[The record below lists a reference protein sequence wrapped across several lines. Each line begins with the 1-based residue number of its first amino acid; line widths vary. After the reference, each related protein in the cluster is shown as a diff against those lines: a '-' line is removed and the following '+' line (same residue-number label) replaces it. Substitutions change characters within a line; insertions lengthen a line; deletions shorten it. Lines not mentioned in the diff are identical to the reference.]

1 MNSEDFKMQVKAPRG
16 TYDVLPPDSQK
27 WQYIEQVIQE
37 TSRLFGYSE
46 VRLPIFEHT
55 ELFERGV
62 GETTDIVTKEMYTFQ
77 DKSNRSLTLRPEGTA
92 SCVRALIEHSV
103 YGGVMPVKWHYRGPM
118 FRYDRP
124 QTGRYRQFN
133 QFGVEVFGSNSP
145 YLDAEVIMFL
155 VQILSNLGMSD
166 YELHLNSVGC
176 PVCRESYRQKLIA
189 HISPVKEQLCQDCQ
203 ARYEKNPLRV
213 LDCKVES
220 CHQAI
225 ARFPY
230 IYDSL
235 CDDCQEHYNLVK
247 STLKDR
253 GIHYIHD
260 NNLVRGLDYYT
271 NTAFEIH
278 IPRIGAQSAVGGGG
292 RYNGLV
298 KACGGP
304 DIPGIGFALG
314 MERLLLA
321 LDSLPDSKEPHSN
334 LDVFL
339 AVLDEKF
346 ENQAMQVLDRLRQA
360 KIMVDRDYTG
370 RSMKAQMKYA
380 DKLGARIVVLMGEDE
395 VNRGYF
401 TVRNMSSRE
410 QLEVQTE
417 QLITAIKEILA

>member
-1 MNSEDFKMQVKAPRG
+1 MQVKAPRG

-27 WQYIEQVIQE
+27 WQYLEQVLQE
-37 TSRLFGYSE
+37 TAGWFGYSE
-46 VRLPIFEHT
+46 IRVPIFEHT

-77 DKSNRSLTLRPEGTA
+77 DKSNRSLTLRPEQTA

-103 YGGVMPVKWHYRGPM
+103 YGGVMPVKWYYSGPT

-124 QTGRYRQFN
+124 QTGRYRQFH
-133 QFGVEVFGSNSP
+133 QFGVEVFGSGSP
-145 YLDAEVIMFL
+145 FLDAEIIMLL
-155 VQILSNLGMSD
+155 VQIFTNLGLND

-176 PVCRESYRQKLIA
+176 PVCRESYRQKLVD
-189 HISPVKEQLCQDCQ
+189 HIRPVKEQLCPDCQ

-220 CHQAI
+220 CHAAI
-225 ARFPY
+225 AGFPY
-230 IYDSL
+230 IFDSL
-235 CDDCQEHYNLVK
+235 CEDCADHYNQVK
-247 STLKDR
+247 STLEDN
-253 GIHYIHD
+253 GIPFLHD

-278 IPRIGAQSAVGGGG
+278 IPKIGAQSAVGGGG

-304 DIPGIGFALG
+304 DIPGVGFALG

-321 LDSLPDSKEPHSN
+321 LDSLSGYKQPN
-334 LDVFL
+334 TQLDVFL
-339 AVLDEKF
+339 AVLDEKYAS
-346 ENQAMQVLDRLRQA
+346 QAMKILNELRNV
-360 KIMVDRDYTG
+360 KIRADRDYNG

-380 DKLGARIVVLMGEDE
+380 DKLGARIVILMGEDE
-395 VNRGYF
+395 VKRSSF
-401 TVRNMSSRE
+401 TLRNMNTRE
-410 QLEVQTE
+410 QLEVESE
-417 QLITAIKEILA
+417 QLITTVKSILG

>member
-1 MNSEDFKMQVKAPRG
+1 MQVKAPRG
-16 TYDVLPPDSQK
+16 TYDVLPPDSKK
-27 WQYIEQVIQE
+27 WQFIEQIIEE
-37 TSRLFGYSE
+37 TAHLFGYNE
-46 VRLPIFEHT
+46 IRTPVFEHT

-92 SCVRALIEHSV
+92 SCVRALVEHSV
-103 YGGVMPVKWHYRGPM
+103 YGGVMPVKWYYSGPM

-124 QTGRYRQFN
+124 QTGRYRQFH
-133 QFGVEVFGSNSP
+133 QFGVEAFGSHSP
-145 YLDAEVIMFL
+145 YLDAEIIMLL
-155 VQILSNLGMSD
+155 VQILHNLGLID

-176 PVCRESYRQKLIA
+176 PVCRETYRQILIT
-189 HISPVKEQLCQDCQ
+189 HINPVKEKLCPDCQ
-203 ARYEKNPLRV
+203 SRYEKNPLRV
-213 LDCKVES
+213 LDCKIED
-220 CHQAI
+220 CKQAI
-225 ARFPY
+225 TDFPF
-230 IYDSL
+230 IFDHL
-235 CDDCQEHYNLVK
+235 CDNCKQHYNLVK
-247 STLKDR
+247 STLEAG
-253 GIHYIHD
+253 GIHYLHD

-278 IPRIGAQSAVGGGG
+278 IPSIGAQSAVGGGG

-321 LDSLPDSKEPHSN
+321 LDGVPEYKEPYSS

-339 AVLDEKF
+339 AVLDDKYDV
-346 ENQAMQVLDRLRQA
+346 QAMQVLERLRTA
-360 KIMVDRDYTG
+360 KIMADRDYTG

-395 VNRGYF
+395 VNRGFF
-401 TVRNMSSRE
+401 TIRDMQSRE
-410 QLEVQTE
+410 QLEVKSE
-417 QLITAIKEILA
+417 QIISAIKDILA